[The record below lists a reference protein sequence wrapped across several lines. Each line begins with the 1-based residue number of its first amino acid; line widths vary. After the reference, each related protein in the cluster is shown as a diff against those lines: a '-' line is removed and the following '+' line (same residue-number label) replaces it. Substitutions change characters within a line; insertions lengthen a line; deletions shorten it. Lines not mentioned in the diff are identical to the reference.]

1 MRGWVVRWV
10 APYAALLRERINI
23 FNISIVVDVGV
34 DLTIFNEQVELVDL
48 ISILSGYLCSQV
60 SKGLEVADV
69 RPLED
74 PVFRV
79 HCVHHINLDRS
90 DARKARELGQL
101 LLQGTNTFVALQEK
115 GKQRDDCFLVAL
127 CDNLASSFD

>member
-1 MRGWVVRWV
+1 MLGRVVRRV
-10 APYAALLRERINI
+10 AFYAALLRERVNI

-34 DLTIFNEQVELVDL
+34 DLIIFNEQVELVDL
-48 ISILSGYLCSQV
+48 ISVLRGYLCSQV

-79 HCVHHINLDRS
+79 HSVHHVNLDRS
-90 DARKARELGQL
+90 DAREARELGQL
-101 LLQGTNTFVALQEK
+101 LLQGTHALVALQEK
-115 GKQRDDCFLVAL
+115 GK
-127 CDNLASSFD
+127 